1 MVKWWW
7 VCELVGQFS
16 HKRTSTSITNL
27 PSACIQSPCSF
38 VYHAPHPAKTY
49 PYPEGSTCS
58 FWSTLDAVSKASQWD
73 LLFSSSRFSNPG
85 SHVLHWHGR
94 SGSTSLGQAGGW
106 VCSSFS
112 FFLLNLL
119 KLLRLGEPDDG
130 ESLKQVGKDPAREYQ
145 ELEEETCS
153 YLICP
158 SLC

>member
-1 MVKWWW
+1 M
-7 VCELVGQFS
+7 S
-16 HKRTSTSITNL
+16 YIDM
-27 PSACIQSPCSF
+27 
-38 VYHAPHPAKTY
+38 
-49 PYPEGSTCS
+49 
-58 FWSTLDAVSKASQWD
+58 DAVDRQAWDKQVAEFVVAS
-73 LLFSSSRFSNPG
+73 
-85 SHVLHWHGR
+85 V
-94 SGSTSLGQAGGW
+94 
-106 VCSSFS
+106 